1 MRTTRVEGA
10 IRLLC
15 VFDMFRV
22 DNDSQPRVIVFFT
35 LLVLHRIFDRIPRI
49 TLDTVFLDEDLRV
62 SRLPDRNFLIY
73 VKDY

>member
-1 MRTTRVEGA
+1 MQSVF
-10 IRLLC
+10 LY
-15 VFDMFRV
+15 VFDIFRA
-22 DNDSQPRVIVFFT
+22 DNNSQPRANVFFI